1 MLPVIWRATARDDLA
16 QIVRYVALENPP
28 AARRL
33 KRLLEE
39 AILPAA
45 EHPYLYRQ
53 SERIPGLRE
62 IVAHPNYVVFYR
74 VAATRIEVVNVV
86 HARREYP

>member
-16 QIVRYVALENPP
+16 EIVRYVASKNPP

-33 KRLLEE
+33 KRMLEE

-53 SERIPGLRE
+53 SERILGLRE
-62 IVAHPNYVVFYR
+62 IAAHRITWFSIASRQR
-74 VAATRIEVVNVV
+74 VSKL
-86 HARREYP
+86 